1 MLPRPSVNQGPY
13 PDPYR
18 LLPSRSTV
26 AKFREHHLATD
37 VIKPPRIRSRLPTQR
52 AMPPKRTAYEA
63 IDLTGDDDD
72 APSYSSQSFGRSSQ
86 YPSSSQGYAHSH
98 AHSSSPRRARKQART
113 SFNQAQR
120 TTSGSSQA
128 EAISID
134 EDEDEDEEDD
144 ASQEVPDATQ
154 AYNQQQ
160 YEFVLYGAMHGKIV
174 GVRYYNGYATN
185 GETVVLRREPH
196 NEYDSNAIKVSN
208 VQGEQIGHL
217 PRGLAAKLAR
227 YMDERSLLIEAQLTG
242 EKGFY
247 DCPVELKLYG
257 TNDPDVQ
264 QTLMARMRSDKLPIG
279 HASDRKRKEAAAAK
293 ERERIAKQAAKQA
306 KKKGATV
313 VDIGADQAMQNSM
326 AEYAAGSS
334 QGSGLG
340 PGPSMEDILGDSVR
354 FNPRNV
360 EEMVEEYGIK
370 EEDLVSNVLM
380 QPLCPLTNH
389 QQAKMPQAPQ
399 PDTLLTELHPF
410 QLQGL
415 QWMLDKESPKLPAS
429 GTKDV
434 VQLWRRHTHIPNAF
448 TNIATSFSIQNP
460 ALASGGI
467 LADDMGLGKTIQTIS
482 LIMADRALNLRAKDS
497 SGATLIL
504 APVSVMSNWSTQ
516 IKKHVKPEHALRVMF
531 WHGQRK
537 EPITPK
543 SIENYDVV
551 ISTYE
556 SVSSDWYSQTK
567 PTLPRRSGPFS
578 IKWRRVILD
587 EGHGIRN
594 PKAKKTIAITNLMAQ
609 SRWTLTGTPI
619 INNFKDLYS
628 QVRFLRLSG
637 GLDSF
642 EIFHSAIMRPVMQGD
657 VQGHKVLQ
665 QLMSGVCLRRKKEM
679 SFIDLRLPELSEY
692 VHKIKL
698 HPHEQEK
705 YDALEAQAKG
715 TLDIYKHN
723 IGKKNAG
730 DTYRHLLEVLLRMRQ
745 VCNHWQLVGEERLDS
760 IMKQLEAEGVVDLT
774 EENKAALQK
783 MLRLSIESQEDCP
796 ICLDVYKEPV
806 ITKCAHIFCTPCV
819 ERVIETQHKCP
830 MCRAELESL
839 VTTTVKPAKE
849 KSGAAPAPLTQ
860 DQIADKESLE
870 KNTSTKV
877 EALLDI
883 LRASANDPTNKTIIF
898 SQWTSFLDILEPHLT
913 LYGLKYVRIDGSMS
927 ATQRDVALEALDSDP
942 ATTIML
948 ASLAVC
954 SVGLNLV
961 AANQVIMA
969 DSWWAPA
976 IEDQAVDRVHRLGQ
990 KRETTV
996 FRLVVEGS
1004 VEERVLGIQ
1013 EEKRKLMGLA
1023 FAEKE
1028 GGKQRKKRAGAGLG
1042 DLQRLLGT
1050 QQPAT
1055 QTQTQT
1061 EAG

>member
-1 MLPRPSVNQGPY
+1 
-13 PDPYR
+13 
-18 LLPSRSTV
+18 
-26 AKFREHHLATD
+26 
-37 VIKPPRIRSRLPTQR
+37 
-52 AMPPKRTAYEA
+52 MPPKRRAYEA
-63 IDLTGDDDD
+63 IDLTGDDD
-72 APSYSSQSFGRSSQ
+72 APAY
-86 YPSSSQGYAHSH
+86 
-98 AHSSSPRRARKQART
+98 SSSPHRAPKQART
-113 SFNQAQR
+113 SYNQAQR
-120 TTSGSSQA
+120 ITSGSSQA
-128 EAISID
+128 DAIFID
-134 EDEDEDEEDD
+134 EDDEDD

-160 YEFVLYGAMHGKIV
+160 YDYILYGIKDDKVV
-174 GVRYYNGYATN
+174 GLRFYNGYATN
-185 GETVVLRREPH
+185 GEMVVLSREPH
-196 NEYDSNAIKVSN
+196 NRFDSNAIKVSN
-208 VQGEQIGHL
+208 VQGAQIGHL
-217 PRGLAAKLAR
+217 PRGPASKLAK

-242 EKGFY
+242 EKGEY
-247 DCPVELKLYG
+247 DCPMQLKLYG
-257 TNDPDVQ
+257 TNDPAVRQ
-264 QTLMARMRSDKLPIG
+264 QLMTRMRRDGLPIG
-279 HASDRKRKEAAAAK
+279 HASDQQRKEAAAAKAAAK
-293 ERERIAKQAAKQA
+293 ERERIAKQAAKEA
-306 KKKGATV
+306 KKKGAAV
-313 VDIGADQAMQNSM
+313 VGVAGSQAPESSM
-326 AEYAAGSS
+326 GEFAASSS
-334 QGSGLG
+334 QGPGLV
-340 PGPSMEDILGDSVR
+340 PGPSMEDIIGGSLR

-360 EEMVEEYGIK
+360 EEMVEEYGVK
-370 EEDLVSNVLM
+370 EEDL
-380 QPLCPLTNH
+380 
-389 QQAKMPQAPQ
+389 AKMPQAPQ
-399 PDTLLTELHPF
+399 PDASLTELHPF

-415 QWMLDKESPKLPAS
+415 QWMLDKESPRLPAPN
-429 GTKDV
+429 TKEV
-434 VQLWRRHTHIPNAF
+434 VQLWRRHTRDQNAF
-448 TNIATSFSIQNP
+448 TNVATNFSIKNP
-460 ALASGGI
+460 TLASGGI

-482 LIMADRALNLRAKDS
+482 LILADRALNLRADDS

-516 IKKHVKPEHALRVMF
+516 MKKHVKPEHALRVMF

-543 SIENYDVV
+543 SIEKYDVV

-556 SVSSDWYSQTK
+556 SVASDWYSQTK
-567 PTLPRRSGPFS
+567 PTVPRRSGPFS

-594 PKAKKTIAITNLMAQ
+594 PKAKKTIAITNLIAQ

-619 INNFKDLYS
+619 INNLKDLYS

-665 QLMSGVCLRRKKEM
+665 QLMSGICLRRKKEM

-715 TLDIYKHN
+715 TLDVYKHN

-783 MLRLSIESQEDCP
+783 MLQLSIESQEDCP

-806 ITKCAHIFCTPCV
+806 ITKCAHVFCTPCL

-830 MCRAELESL
+830 MCRADLDSIA
-839 VTTTVKPAKE
+839 TTTVKPAKE
-849 KSGAAPAPLTQ
+849 LSGAAPAPLTQ
-860 DQIADKESLE
+860 DQIADRESLE

-898 SQWTSFLDILEPHLT
+898 SQWTSFLDLLEPHLT

-942 ATTIML
+942 KTTIML

-961 AANQVIMA
+961 AANQVVLA

-990 KRETTV
+990 KRETKV

-1050 QQPAT
+1050 QQPASQT
-1055 QTQTQT
+1055 QTQTQ
-1061 EAG
+1061 AA

>member
-1 MLPRPSVNQGPY
+1 
-13 PDPYR
+13 
-18 LLPSRSTV
+18 
-26 AKFREHHLATD
+26 
-37 VIKPPRIRSRLPTQR
+37 
-52 AMPPKRTAYEA
+52 MPPKRRAYEA
-63 IDLTGDDDD
+63 IDLTGDDD
-72 APSYSSQSFGRSSQ
+72 APPY
-86 YPSSSQGYAHSH
+86 
-98 AHSSSPRRARKQART
+98 SSSPHRAPKQART
-113 SFNQAQR
+113 SYNQAQR

-128 EAISID
+128 DAIFID
-134 EDEDEDEEDD
+134 DDEEDE

-160 YEFVLYGAMHGKIV
+160 YSFDLYGTMNGKIV
-174 GVRYYNGYATN
+174 GVRYYDGYATT
-185 GETVVLRREPH
+185 GEIVLLQREPR
-196 NEYDSNAIKVSN
+196 NKFDPNAIKVSN
-208 VQGEQIGHL
+208 VQGQQIGHL
-217 PRGLAAKLAR
+217 PKEVAARLAR
-227 YMDERSLLIEAQLTG
+227 YMDERSLLIEAQITG
-242 EKGFY
+242 EMGQFE
-247 DCPVELKLYG
+247 CPLRLKLYG
-257 TNDPDVQ
+257 TNDPAVQ
-264 QTLMARMRSDKLPIG
+264 QALMARMRRDRLPIND
-279 HASDRKRKEAAAAK
+279 ASDRQHREAAAAR
-293 ERERIAKQAAKQA
+293 ERERIAKQAARQA
-306 KKKGATV
+306 KKKGAAVMDVGTS
-313 VDIGADQAMQNSM
+313 QATQNSM

-334 QGSGLG
+334 QGPAVM
-340 PGPSMEDILGDSVR
+340 PGPSMEDILGGSVR

-370 EEDLVSNVLM
+370 EEDL
-380 QPLCPLTNH
+380 
-389 QQAKMPQAPQ
+389 AKMPQAPQ
-399 PDTLLTELHPF
+399 PDALLTELHPF

-415 QWMLDKESPKLPAS
+415 QWMLDKESPKLPAP
-429 GTKDV
+429 GTRDV
-434 VQLWRRHTHIPNAF
+434 VQLWRRHSRIPDAF
-448 TNIATSFSIQNP
+448 TNIATSFSTKNP
-460 ALASGGI
+460 TLASGGI

-482 LIMADRALNLRAKDS
+482 LILADRALDLRAKDS

-516 IKKHVKPEHALRVMF
+516 MKKHIKPKHALRVMF

-543 SIENYDVV
+543 SIKDYDVV

-556 SVSSDWYSQTK
+556 SVSSDWYSQTR

-619 INNFKDLYS
+619 INNLKDLYS

-642 EIFHSAIMRPVMQGD
+642 EIFHSALMRPVMQGD

-665 QLMSGVCLRRKKEM
+665 QLMSSVCLRRKKEM
-679 SFIDLRLPELSEY
+679 SFIDLRLPDLSEY

-715 TLDIYKHN
+715 TLDVYRHN

-783 MLRLSIESQEDCP
+783 MLQLSIESQEDCP

-806 ITKCAHIFCTPCV
+806 ITKCAHIFCTPCL

-839 VTTTVKPAKE
+839 VGTTVKPVKE
-849 KSGAAPAPLTQ
+849 TSLAAQAPLTQ
-860 DQIADKESLE
+860 DQIADKASLE
-870 KNTSTKV
+870 KNASTKV

-883 LRASANDPTNKTIIF
+883 LRASANDATNKTIIF
-898 SQWTSFLDILEPHLT
+898 SQWTSFLNILEPHLT
-913 LYGLKYVRIDGSMS
+913 LYGLRYVRIDGSMS

-990 KRETTV
+990 KRETKV

-1050 QQPAT
+1050 QQPVIQT

-1061 EAG
+1061 EAT

>member
-1 MLPRPSVNQGPY
+1 
-13 PDPYR
+13 
-18 LLPSRSTV
+18 
-26 AKFREHHLATD
+26 
-37 VIKPPRIRSRLPTQR
+37 
-52 AMPPKRTAYEA
+52 MPPKRRAYEA
-63 IDLTGDDDD
+63 IDLTGDDDTP
-72 APSYSSQSFGRSSQ
+72 AYSSSQ

-98 AHSSSPRRARKQART
+98 VASSSPHRAPKQART
-113 SFNQAQR
+113 SYSQAHR

-128 EAISID
+128 DAISI
-134 EDEDEDEEDD
+134 DEDEEDD

-160 YEFVLYGAMHGKIV
+160 YDYILYGVMHEKIV
-174 GVRYYNGYATN
+174 GVRYYNGYATT
-185 GETVVLRREPH
+185 GEMVVLRREPR
-196 NEYDSNAIKVSN
+196 NEYDSNAIKVTN
-208 VQGEQIGHL
+208 VQGQQIGHL
-217 PRGLAAKLAR
+217 PRGVAAKLAK

-242 EKGFY
+242 EKGYY
-247 DCPVELKLYG
+247 DCPVQLKLYG
-257 TNDPDVQ
+257 TNDPAVQ
-264 QTLMARMRSDKLPIG
+264 QDLMARMRSDRIPIG
-279 HASDRKRKEAAAAK
+279 HVSDRRRKEAAAAK

-306 KKKGATV
+306 KKKGAAV
-313 VDIGADQAMQNSM
+313 VDVAGNM

-334 QGSGLG
+334 QGPGLM
-340 PGPSMEDILGDSVR
+340 PGPSMEDILGGSIR

-370 EEDLVSNVLM
+370 EEDLE
-380 QPLCPLTNH
+380 
-389 QQAKMPQAPQ
+389 KMPQAPQ
-399 PDTLLTELHPF
+399 PDALLTELHPF

-415 QWMLDKESPKLPAS
+415 QWMLDKESPKLPAP

-434 VQLWRRHTHIPNAF
+434 VQLWRRHTHIPGAF
-448 TNIATSFSIQNP
+448 TNVATSFSIKDP
-460 ALASGGI
+460 VLASGGI

-482 LIMADRALNLRAKDS
+482 LIMADRALHLRAKDS
-497 SGATLIL
+497 SSATLIL

-516 IKKHVKPEHALRVMF
+516 MKKHVKPEHALRVMF

-543 SIENYDVV
+543 SIGNYDVV

-567 PTLPRRSGPFS
+567 PTLPRKSGPFS
-578 IKWRRVILD
+578 IKWRRIILD

-594 PKAKKTIAITNLMAQ
+594 PKARKTIAITNLMAQ

-619 INNFKDLYS
+619 INNLKDLYS

-642 EIFHSAIMRPVMQGD
+642 EIFHSVIMRPVMQGD
-657 VQGHKVLQ
+657 VEGHKLLQ
-665 QLMSGVCLRRKKEM
+665 QLMSGICLRRKKEM

-715 TLDIYKHN
+715 TLDVYKHN

-783 MLRLSIESQEDCP
+783 MLQLSIESQEDCP
-796 ICLDVYKEPV
+796 ICLDIYKEPV
-806 ITKCAHIFCTPCV
+806 ITKCAHIFCTLCL

-839 VTTTVKPAKE
+839 ATTTVKPAKE
-849 KSGAAPAPLTQ
+849 ISAAAPAPLTQ
-860 DQIADKESLE
+860 DQIADKASLE

-883 LRASANDPTNKTIIF
+883 LRASASDPTNKTIIF

-990 KRETTV
+990 KRETKV

-1055 QTQTQT
+1055 QMQTQTQ
-1061 EAG
+1061 AS

>member
-1 MLPRPSVNQGPY
+1 
-13 PDPYR
+13 
-18 LLPSRSTV
+18 
-26 AKFREHHLATD
+26 
-37 VIKPPRIRSRLPTQR
+37 
-52 AMPPKRTAYEA
+52 MPPKRRAYEA
-63 IDLTGDDDD
+63 IDLTGDGDVP
-72 APSYSSQSFGRSSQ
+72 AYSSSQSHARSSQ
-86 YPSSSQGYAHSH
+86 YPASSQGYAQSH
-98 AHSSSPRRARKQART
+98 GYSSSPHRAPKQART
-113 SFNQAQR
+113 SYNQAQR
-120 TTSGSSQA
+120 TTSGLSQA
-128 EAISID
+128 DAIFI
-134 EDEDEDEEDD
+134 DEDEEDD

-154 AYNQQQ
+154 TYNQQQ
-160 YEFVLYGAMHGKIV
+160 YDYILYGIKQDKIV
-174 GVRYYNGYATN
+174 GVRYYNGYATT
-185 GETVVLRREPH
+185 GEMVVLRREPH
-196 NEYDSNAIKVSN
+196 NEYDSNAIKVTN
-208 VQGEQIGHL
+208 VQGEQVGHL
-217 PRGLAAKLAR
+217 PRGAASKLAK

-247 DCPVELKLYG
+247 DCPIQLKLYG
-257 TNDPDVQ
+257 TNDPAVKQ
-264 QTLMARMRSDKLPIG
+264 ELMARMRRDALPTG
-279 HASDRKRKEAAAAK
+279 HASDQQRKEAAAVK
-293 ERERIAKQAAKQA
+293 ERERIAKQAARQA
-306 KKKGATV
+306 KKKGAAV
-313 VDIGADQAMQNSM
+313 VDV
-326 AEYAAGSS
+326 AGSEAPESSMGEFAFSSS
-334 QGSGLG
+334 QVPGLM
-340 PGPSMEDILGDSVR
+340 PGPSMEDIIGGSLR

-360 EEMVEEYGIK
+360 EEMVEEYGIR
-370 EEDLVSNVLM
+370 EEDL
-380 QPLCPLTNH
+380 
-389 QQAKMPQAPQ
+389 AKMPQAPQ
-399 PDTLLTELHPF
+399 PDALLTELHPF

-415 QWMLDKESPKLPAS
+415 QWMLDKESPRLPAPN
-429 GTKDV
+429 TREV
-434 VQLWRRHTHIPNAF
+434 VQLWRRHTRDQSAF
-448 TNIATSFSIQNP
+448 TNVATSFSIKNP
-460 ALASGGI
+460 TLASGGI

-482 LIMADRALNLRAKDS
+482 LILADRALNLRANDS

-516 IKKHVKPEHALRVMF
+516 MKKHVKPEHALRVMF

-543 SIENYDVV
+543 SIENYHVV

-619 INNFKDLYS
+619 INNLKDLYS

-665 QLMSGVCLRRKKEM
+665 QLMSGICLRRKKEM

-715 TLDIYKHN
+715 TLDVYKHN

-774 EENKAALQK
+774 EENRAALQK
-783 MLRLSIESQEDCP
+783 MLQLSIESQEDCP
-796 ICLDVYKEPV
+796 ICLDVYREPV
-806 ITKCAHIFCTPCV
+806 ITKCAHVFCTPCL

-830 MCRAELESL
+830 MCRADLDSIA
-839 VTTTVKPAKE
+839 TTTVKPAKE
-849 KSGAAPAPLTQ
+849 LSGAAPAPLTQ

-898 SQWTSFLDILEPHLT
+898 SQWTAFLDLLEPHLT

-942 ATTIML
+942 KTTIML

-961 AANQVIMA
+961 AANQVVMA

-990 KRETTV
+990 KRETKV

-1028 GGKQRKKRAGAGLG
+1028 GGKERKKRAGAGLG

-1050 QQPAT
+1050 QQTAS
-1055 QTQTQT
+1055 QTQTQ
-1061 EAG
+1061 AD